1 MMHTVPSLPLPDFAH
16 ERVEVITGRRSGLF
30 IAVALHSSVL
40 GSALGGARLW
50 TYPHWSDALGDALRL
65 SAAMTLKNA
74 AAGLDA
80 GGGKSVIAL
89 PPGTTLD
96 ADRRRAAFLDLGD
109 AVESLHG
116 LYRTAEDVGS
126 TTDDMLVVSERTE
139 HVVGLPD
146 TVGGSGEPA
155 GPTSLGVYES
165 LRATLERVAGTA
177 DVAGRRVTISGL
189 GQVGSR
195 LAVRLSAE
203 GARLTV
209 TDVNPAKR
217 DLAAELGADWV
228 SPGEEHLVPADV
240 FVPAGIGGL
249 LTDEVIDAL
258 DAKAVCGPANNP
270 LADHSG
276 ADATRR
282 SRHPVRPRL
291 RGERRWR
298 DLPRPRG
305 EAARHPCRDHGAG
318 RADRRHRA
326 PDLRRGRV
334 AGYDPARSGGGSRG
348 RAAGR
353 RRTPARARRLRAAAD
368 ARPPCAAA
376 GVAYRAPPPTP
387 PPRTADTG
395 DTAFHGSRNRVPE
408 SAVGVA

>member
-1 MMHTVPSLPLPDFAH
+1 MTHTLPLPDFTH

-30 IAVALHSSVL
+30 LTVALHSSVL

-89 PPGTTLD
+89 PPGTVLD
-96 ADRRRAAFLDLGD
+96 AERRRAAFLDLGD

-126 TTDDMLVVSERTE
+126 TTEDMLVVSERTE

-146 TVGGSGEPA
+146 AVGGSGEPA

-165 LRATLERVAGTA
+165 LRATLERIGGSA
-177 DVAGRRVTISGL
+177 DVAGRRITVSGL

-195 LAVRLSAE
+195 LAVRLAAE
-203 GARLTV
+203 GAVLTV

-217 DLAAELGADWV
+217 DLAAELGAAWAQ
-228 SPGEEHLVPADV
+228 PGEEHLVASDV

-258 DAKAVCGPANNP
+258 DARAVCGPANNP
-270 LADHSG
+270 LADRTG
-276 ADATRR
+276 AERLAARGILYAPDFVVNAGGVIYLDLEAKKIGTRTEIMDR
-282 SRHPVRPRL
+282 VAHIGDTVRRVFDEAEARGVTPLEAAEALAAERL
-291 RGERRWR
+291 SAGERGHA
-298 DLPRPRG
+298 L
-305 EAARHPCRDHGAG
+305 AR
-318 RADRRHRA
+318 
-326 PDLRRGRV
+326 
-334 AGYDPARSGGGSRG
+334 
-348 RAAGR
+348 
-353 RRTPARARRLRAAAD
+353 
-368 ARPPCAAA
+368 
-376 GVAYRAPPPTP
+376 
-387 PPRTADTG
+387 
-395 DTAFHGSRNRVPE
+395 
-408 SAVGVA
+408 

>member
-1 MMHTVPSLPLPDFAH
+1 MTHHLPLPDFTH

-80 GGGKSVIAL
+80 GGGKSVIGL
-89 PPGTTLD
+89 EPGMTLD
-96 ADRRRAAFLDLGD
+96 AERRRAAFLDLGD

-126 TTDDMLVVSERTE
+126 TTDDMLVVSERTD

-146 TVGGSGEPA
+146 AVGGSGEPA

-165 LRATLERVAGTA
+165 LRATLERVTGSA
-177 DVAGRRVTISGL
+177 DVQGRRITVSGL

-195 LAVRLSAE
+195 LAVRLAAE
-203 GARLTV
+203 GAVLTV
-209 TDVNPAKR
+209 TDVNPAKK
-217 DLAAELGADWV
+217 DLAAELGAAWV
-228 SPGEEHLVPADV
+228 QPGDEHIVAADV

-249 LTDEVIDAL
+249 LTDDVIDAL
-258 DAKAVCGPANNP
+258 AAKAVCGPANNP

-276 ADATRR
+276 AD
-282 SRHPVRPRL
+282 RL
-291 RGERRWR
+291 
-298 DLPRPRG
+298 
-305 EAARHPCRDHGAG
+305 AG
-318 RADRRHRA
+318 RGILYA
-326 PDLRRGRV
+326 PDFVVNAGGVIYLDLEAKQLGTRTEIMDRVGAIGDTVRRIF
-334 AGYDPARSGGGSRG
+334 DESEARGI
-348 RAAGR
+348 
-353 RRTPARARRLRAAAD
+353 TPLAAAE
-368 ARPPCAAA
+368 ALAAERLSA
-376 GVAYRAPPPTP
+376 G
-387 PPRTADTG
+387 PREHATA
-395 DTAFHGSRNRVPE
+395 
-408 SAVGVA
+408 

>member
-1 MMHTVPSLPLPDFAH
+1 MDAGRRNAAASAAHSPQGQPKEDAMSHTLPLPDFTH
-16 ERVEVITGRRSGLF
+16 ERVEVITGRRSGLV
-30 IAVALHSSVL
+30 ITVALHSSVL

-50 TYPHWSDALGDALRL
+50 TYPHWMDAVSDALRL

-80 GGGKSVIAL
+80 GGGKSVLCL
-89 PPGTTLD
+89 PPGTALD

-109 AVESLHG
+109 AVESLDG

-146 TVGGSGEPA
+146 AVGGSGEPA

-165 LRATLERVAGTA
+165 LRATVERVTGSA
-177 DVAGRRVTISGL
+177 DVRDRRITISGL

-195 LAVRLSAE
+195 LAVRLATE

-217 DLAAELGADWV
+217 HLAAELGAAWV
-228 SPGEEHLVPADV
+228 EPGSEHLVGADV
-240 FVPAGIGGL
+240 FVPAGIGGV

-258 DAKAVCGPANNP
+258 AARAVCGPANNP

-276 ADATRR
+276 AD
-282 SRHPVRPRL
+282 RL
-291 RGERRWR
+291 
-298 DLPRPRG
+298 
-305 EAARHPCRDHGAG
+305 AARGILYAPDFVVNAGGVIYLDLEAKKLAG
-318 RADRRHRA
+318 REETMARVAAIGDT
-326 PDLRRGRV
+326 LRRIFDDAEARGTTPLV
-334 AGYDPARSGGGSRG
+334 AAEELAGARLAEG
-348 RAAGR
+348 A
-353 RRTPARARRLRAAAD
+353 
-368 ARPPCAAA
+368 
-376 GVAYRAPPPTP
+376 
-387 PPRTADTG
+387 
-395 DTAFHGSRNRVPE
+395 H
-408 SAVGVA
+408 AVV